1 MADGFVCHAMRETG
15 CMKCKNNSDDAVR
28 QILNNYL
35 EQNNCRKTPERF
47 AILETIYSFS
57 SYFSIQELGDK
68 LVEKCFPVSRATLYN
83 TIKLLMKLRLVVSLR
98 VQEGIRYK
106 ACFMDNKCVQVC
118 TVCGKVTDVR
128 IPGLAETF
136 DNAHLRR
143 FRKENFSMHIYG
155 VCSTCQAMLTRLK
168 KKKNK

>member
-1 MADGFVCHAMRETG
+1 
-15 CMKCKNNSDDAVR
+15 MKCRNNSDDTVI

-47 AILETIYSFS
+47 AILETVYGFN

-68 LVEKCFPVSRATLYN
+68 LLEKCFPVSRATLYN
-83 TIKLLMKLRLVVSLR
+83 TIKLLMRLRLVVSLR
-98 VQEGIRYK
+98 MPEGIRYK
-106 ACFMDNKCVQVC
+106 ACRADNSCVQVC
-118 TVCGKVTDVR
+118 TVCGKVTEVR
-128 IPGLAETF
+128 IPELAEVF
-136 DNAHLRR
+136 DNARLRR

-168 KKKNK
+168 RKKNK

>member
-1 MADGFVCHAMRETG
+1 
-15 CMKCKNNSDDAVR
+15 MKCKNNLDDAVR

-47 AILETIYSFS
+47 AVLETVYGFS

-68 LVEKCFPVSRATLYN
+68 LVEKNFPVSRATLYN

-98 VQEGIRYK
+98 MDEGIRYK
-106 ACFMDNKCVQVC
+106 ACFADNSCVQVC
-118 TVCGKVTDVR
+118 TVCGKVTDVK
-128 IPGLAETF
+128 IPEMAGVFE
-136 DNAHLRR
+136 NIRLRR

-168 KKKNK
+168 KKEEQIKKNKQLRDYGKRQS